1 MNQTKPVY
9 RLDLSDSYGPQAHAD
24 AMFAY
29 CRDVRGCNISQ
40 SDFNPRYILGKGEFL
55 ITFPAVPDVIS
66 IPVFDGVTGSSNDH
80 RGAMSI
86 LEWQLRRLAVIAM
99 TYEPDEIIDEQYRAI
114 WPVVSSDLSD
124 SKAPF
129 SELIYPVFQGLN
141 NVDFRIGTAE
151 LRLLDAK
158 EIKKSGETIDIDTK
172 VDVNDFTGQA
182 EVAFSASLSEG
193 DELEVNLFRRRAID
207 HFTAIVE
214 ATAGENKRGCSI
226 RASEEVDRGLFYDR
240 RIYTYVRHDY
250 EDNPERPLYTR
261 IEYRYRRLKV
271 GTTHLRAIYNSF
283 R

>member
-1 MNQTKPVY
+1 MNPTKPVY
-9 RLDLSDSYGPQAHAD
+9 RVDLSDSYGPQMHAD

-29 CRDVRGCNISQ
+29 CRNVRGCNISQ

-55 ITFPAVPDVIS
+55 MTFPAVPDVIS
-66 IPVFDGVTGSSNDH
+66 IPLFDVFMRTSDDCTSAISL
-80 RGAMSI
+80 

-99 TYEPDEIIDEQYRAI
+99 TYQADEAIAEEYRAI

-129 SELIYPVFQGLN
+129 SELVYPVFQGLN

-151 LRLLDAK
+151 LKLMTAK

-172 VDVNDFTGQA
+172 VDVNDFAGQA
-182 EVAFSASLSEG
+182 EVALSASLYEG

-207 HFTAIVE
+207 HLTAIVE
-214 ATAGENKRGCSI
+214 ATAGDNLRGSAI
-226 RASEEVDRGLFYDR
+226 RAGEEVDRGLFYDR

-250 EDNPERPLYTR
+250 KDEPDQPLYTR

-271 GTTHLRAIYNSF
+271 NTTHLRAIYNSF